1 MYLKWGSYTFDDGAC
16 KIATSGGLVFNEG
29 GQPLSQRRRV
39 DVDGYLSANGQVAC
53 TLAMSALETA
63 LARQYQDLILYNDD
77 GSVSATALL
86 NSSSISGVRV
96 VSSPSYPDWKGN
108 ERNQF
113 VRFTFAVEAEYP
125 LSNTQNMLVSF
136 RERLSFSG
144 GGPRRVVMEALDT
157 LPQTQTVRL
166 FTAYQVIQQ
175 GQAVG
180 YRATPAAPQ
189 SIWPDALM
197 ESPNFDYDSPTRA
210 GGFGS
215 VPAKYKDFFV
225 SWRYLH
231 KSPTPLTGSPS
242 LWL

>member
-1 MYLKWGSYTFDDGAC
+1 MQLKWGSYAFDDGAC

-29 GQPLSQRRRV
+29 GQPLSNRRRV

-53 TLAMSALETA
+53 SVKMSALETA
-63 LARQYQDLILYNDD
+63 LARQYQDLILYHDD
-77 GSVSATALL
+77 GSVSATALM
-86 NSSSISGVRV
+86 NATSIGGVRV

-108 ERNQF
+108 ERGQF

-125 LSNTQNMLVSF
+125 LANTQNLLVSF

-144 GGPRRVVMEALDT
+144 GGPRRVVLEALDT
-157 LPQTQTVRL
+157 LPQTQMVRR
-166 FTAYQVIQQ
+166 FTAYQVIQH

-180 YRATPAAPQ
+180 YRSRPTPPR

-197 ESPNFDYDSPTRA
+197 ESPNYDVDSPARA
-210 GGFGS
+210 GG
-215 VPAKYKDFFV
+215 VPAKYKDFAI
-225 SWRYLH
+225 SWSYLH
-231 KSPTPLTGSPS
+231 KSPTPLTGSPN